1 MWQYEGLSTVLSES
15 FPLVQ
20 GGSASSCS
28 VQGYL
33 RPCGMKRCR
42 PDATGVK
49 VRNMSQQIK
58 VMIADDHPLIV
69 EGLTSVLTRHGVDVV
84 GAASRAVD
92 VIAVFGKL
100 QPDVLVLDLRFGDE
114 AMGGLDVLSELLQA
128 QAEARVVIYTQFD
141 QDAVVREAYKRGA
154 KAFVTKSTD
163 PAELAATILKVHRG
177 ETVFLPDIANRLA
190 LLSVRGEESPLA
202 RLQPREVEVFKWM
215 AQGLTNVEI
224 AERMGLSP
232 KTISTT
238 SQSIKDQLGIHRAAD
253 ITLLAVKCGVIEP

>member
-1 MWQYEGLSTVLSES
+1 
-15 FPLVQ
+15 
-20 GGSASSCS
+20 
-28 VQGYL
+28 
-33 RPCGMKRCR
+33 MKRCR
-42 PDATGVK
+42 PEATGVK
-49 VRNMSQQIK
+49 VRNMSEQIK

-84 GAASRAVD
+84 GSASRASD
-92 VIAVFGKL
+92 VTAVFGQL

-114 AMGGLDVLSELLQA
+114 AMGGLDVLSELMQSQA
-128 QAEARVVIYTQFD
+128 GARVVIYTQFD

-163 PAELAATILKVHRG
+163 PAALAATILKVHQG
-177 ETVFLPDIANRLA
+177 ETVFLPEIANRLA

-238 SQSIKDQLGIHRAAD
+238 SQSIKDQLGMHRAAD